1 MELEHI
7 LAKIPPEAAER
18 VKSGISKPLSY
29 EEQLEMRKTWSNAQP
44 GNLTGTDCPVCKNR
58 GYMAEIK
65 DGYLVSVECVCMAK
79 RRSIRRIE
87 RSGMKEL
94 LERNTLDNFQTKTKW
109 QSGMKQR
116 AISFLADGAKG
127 WFAALGSVGAGKTH
141 LCTAI
146 CGELLNGGRE
156 VRYMLWRDE
165 SMKIK
170 AAASDSDEYERLIY
184 PLKTVSVLYIDD
196 LFKTQRGV
204 EIRQADVN
212 LAFEL
217 LNYRYCNERLTTI
230 LSSEKT
236 MDELMNIDEAI
247 GSRIY
252 ERCKDRC
259 IELEGDKNWR
269 LKC

>member
-1 MELEHI
+1 M
-7 LAKIPPEAAER
+7 
-18 VKSGISKPLSY
+18 
-29 EEQLEMRKTWSNAQP
+29 QKTWANSQP
-44 GNLTGTDCPVCKNR
+44 GNLTGTDCLICKNR
-58 GYMAEIK
+58 GYMTEVK
-65 DGYLVSVECVCMAK
+65 GGYLVSVECVCMAK

-109 QSGMKQR
+109 QSEMKQR
-116 AISFLADGAKG
+116 AVAFLTDGAKG

-146 CGELLNGGRE
+146 CRELLNTGRE

-170 AAASDSDEYERLIY
+170 AAANNPDEYERLIY
-184 PLKTVSVLYIDD
+184 PLKTVSVLYVDD
-196 LFKTQRGV
+196 LFKTQRGA

-212 LAFEL
+212 LVFEL
-217 LNYRYCNERLTTI
+217 LNYRYCNKHLTTI
-230 LSSEKT
+230 ISSEKT
-236 MDELMNIDEAI
+236 MDEIMNIDEAI
-247 GSRIY
+247 GSRIF
-252 ERCKDRC
+252 ERCKSSC